1 MGTQDI
7 GSKVNRSNA
16 TLAGGG
22 VDKRA
27 VADTKLIHP
36 AVFSMSLWGKA
47 GAVAGLGLRLGD
59 HRGARSA
66 SLPARNLRR
75 FIGLFFI
82 FAFLMCSF
90 LLFYC
95 CCPMHSDSGIRQATS

>member
-16 TLAGGG
+16 TLTGGG

-27 VADTKLIHP
+27 VADPKLIHP

-47 GAVAGLGLRLGD
+47 GAVAGIGLRRGD
-59 HRGARSA
+59 HRGPRSRQPC
-66 SLPARNLRR
+66 SGKKPSS
-75 FIGLFFI
+75 FHWIIFFH
-82 FAFLMCSF
+82 FSR
-90 LLFYC
+90 
-95 CCPMHSDSGIRQATS
+95 S